1 MFIWSINLKKKKKCK
16 IKLMLAK
23 LSAGIY
29 DNA

>member
-1 MFIWSINLKKKKKCK
+1 MFIWSINLKKKKCK